1 MSILGIDPGL
11 HVTGYGVI
19 DRRKRSFILKEAGIL
34 KTSAKE
40 KIESRLGKV
49 HDNLVHIIEEHKP
62 EVVILEKLYSHYKHP
77 VTAILMGHVRGVIC
91 LTAGARGIPVVSY
104 PAKRVRQ
111 AITGNGNASK
121 LQVQRVVSDIFNLK
135 APIKYTDISDAL
147 ALALGYIY
155 MEKKR

>member
-1 MSILGIDPGL
+1 MNILGIDPGL

-19 DRRKRSFILKEAGIL
+19 DSRKRSFILKEAGIL

-40 KIESRLGKV
+40 KIENRLEKI
-49 HDNLVHIIEEHKP
+49 HQNLVQIIEEHKP

-91 LTAGARGIPVVSY
+91 LTAGSCGIPVISY

-111 AITGNGNASK
+111 ALTGNGNASK
-121 LQVQRVVSDIFNLK
+121 LQVQRVISDMLSLK
-135 APIKYTDISDAL
+135 TMIKYNDVSDAL
-147 ALALGYIY
+147 ALALGYVH
-155 MEKKR
+155 MERR